1 MTTISKIAAV
11 LGVVAGLGVAALP
24 VSTFAATGNTKDVTV
39 SITISPTT
47 GGDDS
52 ICEGNTGVGG
62 SGGSGNQVEADCS
75 IDISSNTPAKIMI
88 RDTGGDL
95 NLIGTNDPGYTDGVA
110 DTATGTGTFI
120 APISAQEA
128 ATGPMT
134 LMGWGYAYTIIN
146 SGAASGGLTIQGNRN
161 RFTPITSSDVTVA
174 ESTAALT
181 NATGEFTFAANTPAN
196 QLPDTYINTV
206 TITIAPAP

>member
-24 VSTFAATGNTKDVTV
+24 VSTFAADNSKDVTV

-52 ICEGNTGVGG
+52 ICEGNTGVSG
-62 SGGSGNQVEADCS
+62 SGGSGNQIGADCS

-95 NLIGTNDPGYTDGVA
+95 NLIGSDDPGFTDGVA
-110 DTATGTGTFI
+110 DTATGTGTYI
-120 APISAQEA
+120 APIASQEPA
-128 ATGPMT
+128 IGAMT
-134 LMGWGYAYTIIN
+134 QMGWGFRYLISSA
-146 SGAASGGLTIQGNRN
+146 GAASGGLTIQGNFN
-161 RFTPITSSDVTVA
+161 RFSPITSSDQTVA
-174 ESTAALT
+174 SSSAALN
-181 NATGEFTFAANTPAN
+181 NATGDFTFAANTSATQN
-196 QLPDTYINTV
+196 PDTYVNTV